1 MTTTSTAALLL
12 ALAALVPMPASGQG
26 AEASQPASV
35 RRYVPPTPTPDGFI
49 RDVPGVLDATQ
60 RRQLNARIATIQ
72 AQIHGDIGV
81 AILADIG
88 DIEPYELGTAIY
100 RSWKIGTVAPIGNA
114 RRNVGAL
121 VLLVPKELAPNHR
134 GQCWITTGWGSEGAV
149 VDGAAGSICR
159 DRVIPAMQ
167 ARNYSAAVDSAITG
181 IEHLYLVG
189 LDSLTAAQELE
200 IGRATASR
208 AVSAES
214 RGVLAGTKRTRPF
227 LLVLFGVGLIGVV
240 YVVVRG
246 IGHYLRYRPRACPKG
261 HGPMRL
267 LSESEDDLE
276 LEEGARFEEQIGS
289 VNYDIWR
296 CLAPGCSERLVI
308 PRTKWWSGYADC
320 DRCHRRAVTSSTV
333 TLVPAT
339 QASTGLEECTT
350 TCAYCKATHTTRHV
364 TPMLPT
370 PASSSSSSG
379 FSSGGGSG
387 SSFGGSGGSSFGGSG
402 STSGGG
408 GGASY

>member
-1 MTTTSTAALLL
+1 LS
-12 ALAALVPMPASGQG
+12 
-26 AEASQPASV
+26 ASV

-49 RDVPGVLDATQ
+49 RDVPGVLDSAR
-60 RRQLNARIATIQ
+60 RRQLNARIASVQ
-72 AQIHGDIGV
+72 ARIHGDIGV

-88 DIEPYELGTAIY
+88 DIEPYEIGTAIY
-100 RSWKIGTVAPIGNA
+100 RSWRIGTVAPIGNA

-134 GQCWITTGWGSEGAV
+134 GQCWITTGLGSEGAV
-149 VDGAAGSICR
+149 VDAAAGAICR
-159 DRVIPAMQ
+159 DRVIPAMK
-167 ARNYSAAVDSAITG
+167 ARDYAAAVDSAIGG
-181 IEHLYLVG
+181 IEHLHLVG
-189 LDSLTAAQELE
+189 LDSLTPAQARQ
-200 IGRATASR
+200 IGRATPAR
-208 AVSAES
+208 HASAES
-214 RGVLAGTKRTRPF
+214 RGLLAWREHVNPF
-227 LLVLFGVGLIGVV
+227 LVLLFGVGFIGAV
-240 YVVVRG
+240 YGVVRG
-246 IGHYLRYRPRACPKG
+246 IGHYLRFRPRLCPRG
-261 HGPMRL
+261 HGRMRL

-296 CLAPGCSERLVI
+296 CMAPGCTERLVI
-308 PRTKWWSGYADC
+308 PRTKRWSGYADC
-320 DRCHRRAVTSSTV
+320 DDCHRRALKSSTV
-333 TLVPAT
+333 TVVAAT
-339 QASTGLEECTT
+339 QTHTGLEECTT